1 MEQRLKVWILGV
13 LLMVSSFGA
22 KSADWF
28 ASEPIQFSAYHLFD
42 MGVAKIDTD
51 DYLDLFT
58 ANHSDEQG
66 VFLGGVSANFSSNR
80 VTHLELNQDLE
91 FPGLEGRRSS
101 PKQEQ
106 AGLYVYWRHG
116 HIYFVANSTMPVE
129 GYIEFPST
137 LEELNTTG
145 FVAAEVASSMENGLP
160 TTRID
165 IAFES
170 PGEIEI
176 LPRHVGVPFTV
187 HLSQDVPLDNVYV
200 GWRRIQPQ
208 NHIFEASLLDRHGYA
223 WTDFN
228 NNGETDVFI
237 TRGGLHGD
245 IGSFPTSII
254 NDELLLQTGGR
265 FIHSIDS
272 TGIGKSGGRGR
283 QAAWV
288 DANNDGLIDLHI
300 GNLRSPNLL
309 FLQQS
314 NGEFHEVAESYGLNH
329 SNSGAFV
336 WLDSDG
342 DADMDLLIKD
352 IDTREI
358 KHYRNQLNGIFS
370 EEILIS
376 NSGLHSLNGRL
387 QI

>member
-1 MEQRLKVWILGV
+1 
-13 LLMVSSFGA
+13 
-22 KSADWF
+22 
-28 ASEPIQFSAYHLFD
+28 
-42 MGVAKIDTD
+42 
-51 DYLDLFT
+51 
-58 ANHSDEQG
+58 
-66 VFLGGVSANFSSNR
+66 
-80 VTHLELNQDLE
+80 
-91 FPGLEGRRSS
+91 
-101 PKQEQ
+101 
-106 AGLYVYWRHG
+106 
-116 HIYFVANSTMPVE
+116 
-129 GYIEFPST
+129 
-137 LEELNTTG
+137 
-145 FVAAEVASSMENGLP
+145 MENGLP

-272 TGIGKSGGRGR
+272 TGISKSGGRGR

-288 DANNDGLIDLHI
+288 DANNDGLIDLRI
-300 GNLRSPNLL
+300 GNLRSPNLYSCNNL
-309 FLQQS
+309 T
-314 NGEFHEVAESYGLNH
+314 ES
-329 SNSGAFV
+329 F
-336 WLDSDG
+336 
-342 DADMDLLIKD
+342 
-352 IDTREI
+352 T
-358 KHYRNQLNGIFS
+358 
-370 EEILIS
+370 
-376 NSGLHSLNGRL
+376 RL
-387 QI
+387 QRVMG